1 MMQAYFVDANTA
13 SWQAFL
19 PVPAGLPKIWRRRG
33 GVALA
38 AAMAGILH
46 GAALLWYFDSAQA
59 QPVTV
64 ATPLPSIDIALA
76 APPMPTPLQPQAV
89 VPPEPPKPVPV
100 PPKPKLKPKPER
112 KIPLTKPQ
120 AAPEASPPQEP
131 PPHAAP
137 SVTGSHADAVAERS
151 EAGITQA
158 HANAD
163 YLRNPRPVYPAIARS
178 RHWEGLVLL
187 RVHVLADGD
196 NDHVEIQRGSGYE
209 VLDEAAR
216 EAVEKWQFVPS
227 KHGDTAVASWVT
239 VPIEFVLK

>member
-1 MMQAYFVDANTA
+1 MMRAYFVNITSGGWSAYLPTA
-13 SWQAFL
+13 
-19 PVPAGLPKIWRRRG
+19 VGLPKLWRRRS

-38 AAMAGILH
+38 AAMAGVLH
-46 GAALLWYFDSAQA
+46 GTAAVWFLERPPA
-59 QPVTV
+59 QPITV

-76 APPMPTPLQPQAV
+76 APPMPTPPQPQAV

-100 PPKPKLKPKPER
+100 PPKPKPKPKPDR
-112 KIPLTKPQ
+112 KISPAKPQ
-120 AAPEASPPQEP
+120 AVPEESPPQAP
-131 PPHAAP
+131 PPQAAP
-137 SVTGSHADAVAERS
+137 SVTGNHADAVAEHS
-151 EAGITQA
+151 EASISQA

-187 RVHVLADGD
+187 RVHVRADGN
-196 NDHVEIQRGSGYE
+196 NDHVEVQRGSGYE

-239 VPIEFVLK
+239 VPIEFILK

>member
-1 MMQAYFVDANTA
+1 MMQAYFVDANAAGWQTCLPA
-13 SWQAFL
+13 SAAL
-19 PVPAGLPKIWRRRG
+19 PTLWRRQS

-76 APPMPTPLQPQAV
+76 APPLPTPPKAQAV
-89 VPPEPPKPVPV
+89 VPPEPPKPVPL
-100 PPKPKLKPKPER
+100 PPKPKPKPER
-112 KIPLTKPQ
+112 KIPLAKPQ
-120 AAPEASPPQEP
+120 AVPEASPPQQP
-131 PPHAAP
+131 PPQAAP

-151 EAGITQA
+151 EASITQA

-187 RVHVLADGD
+187 RVHVLADGN

-209 VLDEAAR
+209 VLDEAAQA
-216 EAVEKWQFVPS
+216 AVEQWQFVPS
-227 KHGDTAVASWVT
+227 KHGDVAVASWVT